1 MEHRLL
7 QDVEGAER
15 AIISP
20 ALAYP
25 DESLRIRWYA
35 LLVLDLLLYGHNRVA
50 WLDVQGDRLPRE
62 GLHKLVVEGGG
73 GCESGRRRRRRSGR
87 GEVVVW

>member
-1 MEHRLL
+1 MERRLL
-7 QDVEGAER
+7 LDVVVAER
-15 AIISP
+15 ATVLEL
-20 ALAYP
+20 LAGK
-25 DESLRIRWYA
+25 DETLLIRRDA
-35 LLVLDLLLYGHNRVA
+35 LLVLDLLLYVLNRVA

-73 GCESGRRRRRRSGR
+73 GCESGRRRRRRRGR